1 MSLSFLICKI
11 NTFIDSIYLLSVL
24 GSGNQET
31 NEIACL
37 QGPPGLVEE
46 TDVKSETRGG
56 SSESTAGGDQLS
68 LGGSGKTAEEGT
80 SEPHLER

>member
-1 MSLSFLICKI
+1 MFLVVAVSILLCLGIAILKL
-11 NTFIDSIYLLSVL
+11 ID
-24 GSGNQET
+24 GFRKET

-56 SSESTAGGDQLS
+56 SSKSIAGGEELS
-68 LGGSGKTAEEGT
+68 LGGSGKTSEEGT
-80 SEPHLER
+80 SEPHLEI

>member
-1 MSLSFLICKI
+1 MIQYIYSF
-11 NTFIDSIYLLSVL
+11 VL
-24 GSGNQET
+24 GSGHQET

-56 SSESTAGGDQLS
+56 SSKSIAGGEELS
-68 LGGSGKTAEEGT
+68 LGGSGKTSEEGT
-80 SEPHLER
+80 SEPHLEI